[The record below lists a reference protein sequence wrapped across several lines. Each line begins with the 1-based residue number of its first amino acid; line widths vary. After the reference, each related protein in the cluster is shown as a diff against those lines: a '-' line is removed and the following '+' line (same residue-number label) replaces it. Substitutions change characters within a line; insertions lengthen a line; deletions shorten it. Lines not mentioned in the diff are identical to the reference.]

1 MSTNRELETRRQ
13 AAVPRG
19 VSSATAIFAAKAEN
33 AELWD
38 AEGKRYI
45 DFAGGI
51 GVLNSGHRHPKVLA
65 AIKRQ
70 LECFTHSAFQVAPYE
85 VYVALAEKLNQ
96 LAPCRGPNKTIFL
109 TTGAEAIE
117 NAVKIARAATKRPA
131 VIAFTGGFHGRTI
144 MTLALTG
151 KVDPYKKGFGPFPG
165 EVYHVPYP
173 NRIHS
178 VEPEHALQSIEALF
192 KADIEPTQVA
202 AMVIEPV
209 QGEGGFY
216 VAPFEFLRELRRIC
230 DQHGILFIADEIQC
244 GFGRTGRMFALEYS
258 GVQADLVAMAKSLAA
273 GLPLSAVVGRTTIMD
288 AVDPGGLGG
297 TYGGNPIAC
306 AAALAV
312 LEVFAE
318 EKLVE
323 RSAKIGERI
332 TRHLNKLAV
341 NNRFSCIG
349 EVRGLGAM
357 VAIELVEDRA
367 SNKPAAALTK
377 RWAEICAKNG
387 LILLTCGVYGNV
399 ARILVPLTASET
411 LIDEGLGILEQSLE
425 EALAPDP
432 HRCVALAPPSIGS
445 TIGYDR

>member
-1 MSTNRELETRRQ
+1 MSTNRELQTRRQ

-96 LAPCRGPNKTIFL
+96 LAPCRGPNKTVFL

-178 VEPEHALQSIEALF
+178 VEPEQALQSIEALF

-273 GLPLSAVVGRTTIMD
+273 GLPLSAVVGRTTVMD

-332 TRHLNKLAV
+332 TLHLNKLAV

-425 EALAPDP
+425 EALA
-432 HRCVALAPPSIGS
+432 A
-445 TIGYDR
+445 

>member
-1 MSTNRELETRRQ
+1 MSTNRELQTRRQ

-19 VSSATAIFAAKAEN
+19 VNSATAIFAAKAQN

-38 AEGKRYI
+38 VEGKRYI

-165 EVYHVPYP
+165 AIYHVPYP

-178 VEPEHALQSIEALF
+178 VEPEQALQSIEALF

-202 AMVIEPV
+202 AMVIEPM

-273 GLPLSAVVGRTTIMD
+273 GLPLSAVVGRATVMD

-425 EALAPDP
+425 EALA
-432 HRCVALAPPSIGS
+432 A
-445 TIGYDR
+445 

>member
-1 MSTNRELETRRQ
+1 MSTNQELQTRRQ

-178 VEPEHALQSIEALF
+178 VEPEQALQSIEALF

-273 GLPLSAVVGRTTIMD
+273 GLPLSAVVGRTTVMD

-349 EVRGLGAM
+349 DVRGLGAM

-387 LILLTCGVYGNV
+387 LILLTRGVYGNV
-399 ARILVPLTASET
+399 ARILVPLTASES

-425 EALAPDP
+425 EALA
-432 HRCVALAPPSIGS
+432 A
-445 TIGYDR
+445 

>member
-1 MSTNRELETRRQ
+1 MSTNRELQTRRQ

-178 VEPEHALQSIEALF
+178 VEPEQALQSIETLF

-230 DQHGILFIADEIQC
+230 DQHGILLIADEIQC

-425 EALAPDP
+425 EALA
-432 HRCVALAPPSIGS
+432 A
-445 TIGYDR
+445 

>member
-1 MSTNRELETRRQ
+1 MSTNRELQTRRQ

-96 LAPCRGPNKTIFL
+96 LAPCRGPNKTVFL

-178 VEPEHALQSIEALF
+178 VEPEQALQSIEALF

-273 GLPLSAVVGRTTIMD
+273 GLPLSAVVGRTTVMD

-425 EALAPDP
+425 EALA
-432 HRCVALAPPSIGS
+432 A
-445 TIGYDR
+445 

>member
-1 MSTNRELETRRQ
+1 MSTNQELLARRQ

-19 VSSATAIFAAKAEN
+19 VSSTTEIFAARADN

-38 AEGKRYI
+38 VDGKRYI

-51 GVLNSGHRHPKVLA
+51 GVLNSGHRHPKVMT
-65 AIKRQ
+65 AIRQQ
-70 LECFTHSAFQVAPYE
+70 LERFTHSAFQVVSYE
-85 VYVALAEKLNQ
+85 PYVALAEKLNR
-96 LAPCRGPNKTIFL
+96 LAPCVGPNKTIFL

-117 NAVKIARAATKRPA
+117 NAVKIARAATKRSA
-131 VIAFTGGFHGRTI
+131 VIAFSGGFHGRTF

-165 EVYHVPYP
+165 DVYHVPYP
-173 NRIHS
+173 NRFHGIASEHS
-178 VEPEHALQSIEALF
+178 LDAIELLFKTDVEPAR
-192 KADIEPTQVA
+192 VA

-216 VAPFEFLRELRRIC
+216 IAPFEFLRELRRLC
-230 DQHGILFIADEIQC
+230 DEHGILLIVDEIQS
-244 GFGRTGRMFALEYS
+244 GFGRTGKMFALEHS
-258 GVQADLVAMAKSLAA
+258 GIKADLVAVAKSLAA
-273 GLPLSAVVGRTTIMD
+273 GIPLSAVVGRAAIMD

-306 AAALAV
+306 AAGLAV
-312 LEVFAE
+312 LEVFEE
-318 EKLVE
+318 EKLLE
-323 RSAKIGERI
+323 RSANIGERI
-332 TRHLNKLAV
+332 TGRMTELAAS
-341 NNRFSCIG
+341 NRFSCIG

-377 RWAEICAKNG
+377 RWTENCVRNG

-399 ARILVPLTASET
+399 ARILVPLTASEAV
-411 LIDEGLGILEQSLE
+411 IEEGLAILERSLE
-425 EALAPDP
+425 EA
-432 HRCVALAPPSIGS
+432 VAG
-445 TIGYDR
+445 

>member
-273 GLPLSAVVGRTTIMD
+273 GLPLSAVVGRTTVMD

>member
-1 MSTNRELETRRQ
+1 MSTNRELQTRRQ

-70 LECFTHSAFQVAPYE
+70 LECFTHSAFQVVPYE

-178 VEPEHALQSIEALF
+178 VEPEQALQSIEALF

-273 GLPLSAVVGRTTIMD
+273 GLPLSAVVGRTTVMD

-312 LEVFAE
+312 LEVFSE

-425 EALAPDP
+425 EALA
-432 HRCVALAPPSIGS
+432 A
-445 TIGYDR
+445 

>member
-1 MSTNRELETRRQ
+1 
-13 AAVPRG
+13 
-19 VSSATAIFAAKAEN
+19 
-33 AELWD
+33 
-38 AEGKRYI
+38 
-45 DFAGGI
+45 
-51 GVLNSGHRHPKVLA
+51 
-65 AIKRQ
+65 
-70 LECFTHSAFQVAPYE
+70 
-85 VYVALAEKLNQ
+85 
-96 LAPCRGPNKTIFL
+96 
-109 TTGAEAIE
+109 
-117 NAVKIARAATKRPA
+117 
-131 VIAFTGGFHGRTI
+131 
-144 MTLALTG
+144 
-151 KVDPYKKGFGPFPG
+151 
-165 EVYHVPYP
+165 
-173 NRIHS
+173 
-178 VEPEHALQSIEALF
+178 
-192 KADIEPTQVA
+192 
-202 AMVIEPV
+202 
-209 QGEGGFY
+209 
-216 VAPFEFLRELRRIC
+216 
-230 DQHGILFIADEIQC
+230 
-244 GFGRTGRMFALEYS
+244 
-258 GVQADLVAMAKSLAA
+258 
-273 GLPLSAVVGRTTIMD
+273 MD

-425 EALAPDP
+425 EVLA
-432 HRCVALAPPSIGS
+432 A
-445 TIGYDR
+445 

>member
-1 MSTNRELETRRQ
+1 MEMMMSTNRELQARRQ

-19 VSSATAIFAAKAEN
+19 VSSATAIFATKAEN

-38 AEGKRYI
+38 AEGRRYI

-85 VYVALAEKLNQ
+85 SYVALAEKLNQ

-131 VIAFTGGFHGRTI
+131 VIAFAGGFHGRTM

-151 KVDPYKKGFGPFPG
+151 KVDPYKRGFGPFPG
-165 EVYHVPYP
+165 EVHHVPFP
-173 NRIHS
+173 NRLHN
-178 VEPEHALQSIEALF
+178 VEPEQALRGIEALF
-192 KADIEPTQVA
+192 KADVEPTEVA
-202 AMVIEPV
+202 AIVIEPV

-230 DQHGILFIADEIQC
+230 NQHGILLVADEIQC
-244 GFGRTGRMFALEYS
+244 GFGRTGKMFALEHS
-258 GVQADLVAMAKSLAA
+258 GVEADLVAMAKSLAA
-273 GLPLSAVVGRTTIMD
+273 GLPLSAVVGRAAVMD

-332 TRHLNKLAV
+332 ARHMNKLAA

-367 SNKPAAALTK
+367 SNKPAAALTR
-377 RWAEICAKNG
+377 RWAEACTKNG

-399 ARILVPLTASET
+399 ARILVPLTASDAI
-411 LIDEGLGILEQSLE
+411 IDEGLGILEQSLDE
-425 EALAPDP
+425 VLA
-432 HRCVALAPPSIGS
+432 A
-445 TIGYDR
+445 

>member
-1 MSTNRELETRRQ
+1 MSTNRELQARRQ

-173 NRIHS
+173 NRIHNI
-178 VEPEHALQSIEALF
+178 EPEQALQSIEALF

-273 GLPLSAVVGRTTIMD
+273 GLPLSAVVGRTTVMD

-367 SNKPAAALTK
+367 SKKPAAAMTK
-377 RWAEICAKNG
+377 RWAETCAKNG

-399 ARILVPLTASET
+399 ARILVPLTANDA

-425 EALAPDP
+425 EALA
-432 HRCVALAPPSIGS
+432 A
-445 TIGYDR
+445 